1 MNQFLLWNGLLSLM
15 LAMLLGTLAIYIG
28 FNAFKRINPQIDEEF
43 ELRNNNIAV
52 GIVSASFIVSLGIM
66 MRGVLDPVTQ
76 TVFNLAHKFEQ
87 FGVSMQDV
95 LSSLGV
101 IVLQFGVALALS
113 LATLTLGTRIYMRL
127 NRHTDELEEIAN
139 NNVAVA
145 IVVGAITVTLALMLA
160 GGMETLLQ
168 TIVPTPPVFNENLPS
183 N

>member
-28 FNAFKRINPQIDEEF
+28 FNAFKRINPQVDEEF
-43 ELRNNNIAV
+43 ELRSNNIAV

-66 MRGVLDPVTQ
+66 MRGVLDPMTQ

-87 FGVSMQDV
+87 FGVSVQDV

-101 IVLQFGVALALS
+101 IVLQFSVALALS
-113 LATLTLGTRIYMRL
+113 LATLTLGARLYMRL

-160 GGMETLLQ
+160 GGMETLLRV
-168 TIVPTPPVFNENLPS
+168 IVPTPPVFNENLPS